1 MGGRN
6 FRQYIEI
13 TYGEAGHRPVMIHVI
28 GCYGYLRVEVD
39 YLSTKVSVSQHTRE
53 KWSVN
58 RVGTN
63 GI

>member
-6 FRQYIEI
+6 FSPYIEI
-13 TYGEAGHRPVMIHVI
+13 EDGEAGHRPVMIHVI
-28 GCYGYLRVEVD
+28 GRYGSLRVEVD
-39 YLSTKVSVSQHTRE
+39 YLSTKVSTSQHTRG

-58 RVGTN
+58 SVGTN